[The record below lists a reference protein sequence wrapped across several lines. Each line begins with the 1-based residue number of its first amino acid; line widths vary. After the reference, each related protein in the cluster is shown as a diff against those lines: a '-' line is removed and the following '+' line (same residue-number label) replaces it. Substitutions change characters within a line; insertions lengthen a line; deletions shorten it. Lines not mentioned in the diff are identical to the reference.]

1 MRVSAVSASERGTC
15 HAARTVGERAVLG
28 SNTNSV
34 TPPPPRPWL
43 MGLLYEL
50 HDKMRKVGLVSFD
63 SRVGKCN
70 RVRIAPIVQV
80 AVQGSTAHFHG
91 IMRCANVWACPT
103 CMLRIRIA
111 RAAEVTRAVEWH
123 RERYGVDGCAL
134 LSLTVRHGLGDD
146 LTALRAG
153 VANVWRKVVNGAPW
167 KRQTAR
173 YGLVGW
179 IKALEVTA
187 GPNGFHPH
195 LHLVLLTERPLD
207 DAFRAWLTERWK
219 AKVADVLG
227 AEHIPNEERGVVV
240 TALHEASYLTK
251 LGLELT
257 APTKAGRHESR
268 TPLQFLADACD
279 GDEASVATWHR
290 YTEGMYG
297 ARMLT
302 WSRGLKAAAGVQDK
316 SDAELVDGE
325 LGPETIVCELDGA
338 VWDAHRDTPGFKVG
352 LLEAARSV
360 ALDGSVAVLDRFF
373 AALPQSALPPA

>member
-1 MRVSAVSASERGTC
+1 
-15 HAARTVGERAVLG
+15 
-28 SNTNSV
+28 
-34 TPPPPRPWL
+34 

-50 HDKMRKVGLVSFD
+50 HDRMRKVGLVSFD

-111 RAAEVTRAVEWH
+111 RAAEVTRAVTWH

-134 LSLTVRHGLGDD
+134 LSLTVRHGLGDN

-153 VANVWRKVVNGAPW
+153 VADVWRKVVNGAPW
-167 KRQTAR
+167 KRQAAR

-207 DAFRAWLTERWK
+207 DGFRAWLTERWQS
-219 AKVADVLG
+219 KVADVLG
-227 AEHIPNEERGVVV
+227 AKHVPNQERGVVV
-240 TALHEASYLTK
+240 TALHESTYLTK

-257 APTKAGRHESR
+257 APTKEGRGSESR

-279 GDEASVATWHR
+279 GDAASVATWRH

-302 WSRGLKAAAGVQDK
+302 WSKGLKAVAGVADK
-316 SDAELVDGE
+316 SDAELVEGE
-325 LGPETIVCELDGA
+325 LGPETIVMDLPGA
-338 VWDAHRDTPGFKVG
+338 DWDANRDKPGFKVG

-360 ALDGSVAVLDRFF
+360 VQDGSVAMLDGFCLEYGLK
-373 AALPQSALPPA
+373 AHPVT